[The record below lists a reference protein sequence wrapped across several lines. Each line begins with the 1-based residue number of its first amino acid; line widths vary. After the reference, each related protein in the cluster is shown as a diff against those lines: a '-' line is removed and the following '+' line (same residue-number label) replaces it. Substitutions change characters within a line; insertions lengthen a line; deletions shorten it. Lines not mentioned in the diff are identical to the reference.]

1 MSSTPST
8 PPQKTPPP
16 PITPIKKKRK
26 YSKMK
31 FWKDLDKKGKEVL
44 KRMGTDQ
51 ELTLL
56 EMDNEIFKLRRHE
69 EYFDWVYPDGS
80 LLK

>member
-16 PITPIKKKRK
+16 ITPIKKKRK
-26 YSKMK
+26 KSKMK

-51 ELTLL
+51 ELTSVEL
-56 EMDNEIFKLRRHE
+56 DNEMFKLRRHE
-69 EYFDWVYPDGS
+69 EYFDWV
-80 LLK
+80 LFK